1 MESGKGKQT
10 LQFVVAPH
18 SVINQGQPGGVA
30 LRRRWSRVG
39 CCAWTAYREIHF
51 KSIHIKNKG
60 SKTNEQT
67 QCDTSR

>member
-10 LQFVVAPH
+10 LQFVVALDG
-18 SVINQGQPGGVA
+18 VINQGQQGAWHGEVS
-30 LRRRWSRVG
+30 SRG

-51 KSIHIKNKG
+51 ESIHIKNKG

-67 QCDTSR
+67 QCDIIR